1 MREEQRKAY
10 ESVAEGVIIVNI
22 NDQGRIEVIN
32 RAARMILIKDEK
44 LQRNNEID
52 ILSSELGTEMIS

>member
-44 LQRNNEID
+44 LQRNNEND
-52 ILSSELGTEMIS
+52 IVSSELGTEMIS